1 MTYVI
6 FGELETPLEKS
17 FTFQQNCSS
26 GIINRRIAYTSF
38 SNKLQEFSD
47 KSIIH
52 PVFKT
57 KDSSISVIIS
67 NNN

>member
-26 GIINRRIAYTSF
+26 DIINRRIAYTSF

-47 KSIIH
+47 KSIIL